1 MNLTKQQKRQE
12 TLALVI
18 MALILA
24 IVLLVSK
31 FVLGI
36 NFSIMEHGSHI
47 SFGYHDIRG
56 DSFWAMSFDSFTGSI
71 SAEGTFPEDAKR
83 RLLIH
88 SGTENTPLELTVQCG
103 DKEEPYILEDAS
115 MDLSVPCGPGPFTMT
130 VSGNEVQSGYFSAV
144 WE

>member
-1 MNLTKQQKRQE
+1 M
-12 TLALVI
+12 VG

-47 SFGYHDIRG
+47 SFGYHEVRG
-56 DSFWAMSFDSFTGSI
+56 DSFWAMSFDSFSGSI
-71 SAEGTFPEDAKR
+71 SAEGTFPENGKSQ
-83 RLLIH
+83 LLIH
-88 SGTENTPLELTVQCG
+88 SGTENIPLELTIQCG
-103 DKEEPYILEDAS
+103 DKEESYTLEDTS
-115 MDLSVPCGPGPFTMT
+115 MDLTIHCGPGPFTMT
-130 VSGNEVQSGYFSAV
+130 VSGTEVLSGFFSAV